1 MKRMIVFG
9 LLFAA
14 VAALSASP
22 ASAKTRTFTKCQNL
36 SLPLTFHAFHEVPFT
51 VSTPKNAKPKGAKVT
66 DVNVGVRITHTF
78 DMDVVV
84 TLVSPTGGL
93 VPLVVGEGGSFDDF
107 GSGATNC
114 GGTLTTFDD
123 SASNPISTAVAP
135 FAGTFRPAQPLSS
148 FNGKKAQGVW
158 TLAVSDNID
167 ADNGTVNAASLAIT
181 YSYKEPK
188 KKKKK

>member
-22 ASAKTRTFTKCQNL
+22 ASAKTRTFTKCQDL
-36 SLPLTFHAFHEVPFT
+36 SLPLNFHAFHKIPFT

-84 TLVSPTGGL
+84 TLVSPTGSV
-93 VPLVVGEGGSFDDF
+93 VPLAVGQGGGLDDF

-123 SASNPISTAVAP
+123 AALNPISTAVAP
-135 FAGTFRPAQPLSS
+135 FAGAFRPEQPLSL

-158 TLAVSDNID
+158 TLTASDNVD
-167 ADNGTVNAASLAIT
+167 ADNGTLHAASLAVT
-181 YSYKEPK
+181 YSYKQPK
-188 KKKKK
+188 KKK